1 MSPDGEEHGTVSR
14 DDIEAKFREIQGE
27 LEETAESAKGMAI
40 AIGAAVAVVVV
51 LGVVLLGRRRGRK
64 KTTFIEVRRL

>member
-1 MSPDGEEHGTVSR
+1 VTPADDGNGSISQA
-14 DDIEAKFREIQGE
+14 DIEAKFREIQGD
-27 LEETAESAKGMAI
+27 LEETAESARGMAI

-51 LGVVLLGRRRGRK
+51 LGVFLMGRRKGRK